1 MKETLKISLKRN
13 SGMQFLQRFLFKLFL
28 VIVTTGIITIPS
40 TLYAQGQQKITVTGT
55 VSDGTTGELMPGVNV
70 VVQGSAIGTMTDIS
84 GKFSI
89 DVPGEQSV
97 LQISFIG
104 YAPQNITVGRQRKLN
119 VILNVESMA
128 LEEVVVV
135 GYGVQKKE
143 SVVGA
148 VTQASGDLVKSSVQ
162 GSDLGNALTG
172 TLPGLVTISTT
183 GLPGGAGED
192 DDFALMYIRGQKT
205 WNSAAPLVLVDGVE
219 RPLQNINPYEI
230 EKISI
235 LKDASATA
243 VFGVK
248 GANGVIMITTLRGK
262 EGKPIFS
269 IDMTGTAKTV
279 SRLPSLEGSYMANKV
294 KNYAILNELPISESS
309 WASVVPNRWLDLYE
323 SQQYPYYLPDVDW
336 KDEFLN
342 DYGYDNNMNLN
353 VSGGTKYVK
362 YFGALGYTY
371 EGDIFKIQDYGQGY
385 SPNFSFSRYN
395 YRSNLDFDITSTTR
409 FSANFSGYF
418 SNSARPAGDKY
429 RGFSNLYSQPPDLWP
444 AQYSDG
450 TWGDYAGY
458 DRFANGILGFNFGG
472 QNFTKTTNI
481 NTDFILD
488 QKLDFLLK
496 GLSVN
501 AKLSYDNTA
510 VSSGPN
516 IIGYGRIAKWI
527 SPTIVDDPRLATAD
541 TPAEIAALE
550 ADYDFWKFPT
560 SETQTIP
567 TGYNWMELP
576 NTYSSEAGDNASTYR
591 NLYYQFSVN
600 YLRDFG
606 KHSVSALGLMSR
618 QIQSTGSNFPS
629 YREDWVGR
637 VTYGYDRRYLIEF
650 NAAYNGSEK
659 FAPEYRFGFFPSM
672 AIGWVIS
679 NEPFFAPVKKYM
691 NTFKIRYSDGK
702 VGSDQGT
709 QRWLY
714 VGDWNIRPNTTS
726 SSSEDVFRFGYP
738 NLVNSYPLR
747 YEGVIPNPDI
757 QWETAHKR
765 DIGIETAFFKDMIKL
780 NFDYF
785 TEDRSNIFMSG
796 ADIVLPAY
804 FGAKP
809 VSANLGEVKMHG
821 WEFELNFSKTTASGF
836 NFWVNHSWT
845 FAIDK
850 IIARGDPELKP
861 DYQKQAGYQIDQPRE
876 TVNQTGS
883 PLLTWND
890 IYNTVMGNDNSQV
903 LPGDMACVDYNSD
916 GIIDQNDAIP
926 YGYPSRPQ
934 FNYAP
939 SAGVSYKNLSANVR
953 FYGVYNVEGE
963 AGTYAG
969 TYSNQ
974 FSILFPRDLERSF
987 SPELGLL
994 SDAIQPGIRFITS
1007 STHGFIPTSRAYLKL
1022 QHAEIG
1028 YNIAAPFVKK
1038 LGVNRFRITL
1048 SGDNLFLW
1056 SDMTEDL
1063 DADRP
1068 TVQTNTRRTYPKM
1081 KRYNLGISIGF

>member
-1 MKETLKISLKRN
+1 MKETLKILLKRN
-13 SGMQFLQRFLFKLFL
+13 LSKTEMTGFLLRFFL
-28 VIVTTGIITIPS
+28 VIIILASQATI
-40 TLYAQGQQKITVTGT
+40 YAQVAQKITLTGT
-55 VSDGTTGELMPGVNV
+55 VVDAITKEPMIGVNV
-70 VVQGSAIGTMTDIS
+70 VVQGTTTGAITDVS

-89 DVPGEQSV
+89 TVPGEQSV
-97 LQISFIG
+97 LVFTFIG
-104 YAPQNITVGRQRKLN
+104 FTQQTVTVGKQRKVDVFMNPDQLIIDE
-119 VILNVESMA
+119 VI
-128 LEEVVVV
+128 VV

-148 VTQASGDLVKSSVQ
+148 ITQATGALVKSSVQ
-162 GSDLGNALTG
+162 GADLGNALTG
-172 TLPGLVTISTT
+172 ALPGLMTISTT
-183 GLPGGAGED
+183 GLPGGQGED

-205 WNSAAPLVLVDGVE
+205 WNNAAPLVLVDGVE

-230 EKISI
+230 EKISL

-262 EGKPIFS
+262 EGKPVFNFDVTS
-269 IDMTGTAKTV
+269 TAKTV
-279 SRLPSLEGSYMANKV
+279 SRLPHLEDSYTANKI
-294 KNYAILNELPISESS
+294 KNYAILNELPVSESS
-309 WASVVPNRWLDLYE
+309 WPSVVPNRWLDLYK
-323 SQQYPYYLPDVDW
+323 SQEYPYYLPNVDW
-336 KDEFLN
+336 KKEFLN

-353 VSGGTKYVK
+353 VSGGTKFVK
-362 YFGALGYTY
+362 YFGSLGYTH

-385 SPNFSFSRYN
+385 SPNFSFNRYN
-395 YRSNLDFDITSTTR
+395 YRSNLDFDITPTTR
-409 FSANFSGYF
+409 FSANFSGFF

-444 AQYSDG
+444 ARYADG

-458 DRFANGILGFNFGG
+458 DRFANGILGFNFNG

-488 QKLDFLLK
+488 QKLDFILK

-501 AKLSYDNTA
+501 GKLSYDNTS
-510 VSSGPN
+510 VSTGPN
-516 IIGYGRIAKWI
+516 IVGYGRIAKWI
-527 SPTIVDDPRLATAD
+527 NPAIVDDPDFHANMSAD
-541 TPAEIAALE
+541 EITALE
-550 ADYDFWKFPT
+550 AKNNYTIWKFPL
-560 SETQTIP
+560 SESLTTP

-576 NTYSSEAGDNASTYR
+576 NGYSSEAGDNASTYR

-637 VTYGYDRRYLIEF
+637 VTYNYDRRYMAEF

-659 FAPEYRFGFFPSM
+659 FSPKYRFGFFPSM
-672 AIGWVIS
+672 ALGWVVS
-679 NEPFFAPVKKYM
+679 NEPFFEPLKEYVSVLK
-691 NTFKIRYSDGK
+691 FRYSDGK
-702 VGSDQGT
+702 VGSDEGT
-709 QRWLY
+709 PRWLY
-714 VGDWNIRPNTTS
+714 VGDWNVRANTSS

-738 NLVNSYPLR
+738 NLVNSYPIR
-747 YEGVIPNPDI
+747 YEGVIPNPEI

-765 DIGIETAFFKDMIKL
+765 DFGVETGFFKDQLKI

-796 ADIVLPAY
+796 SDIVLPAY

-809 VSANLGEVKMHG
+809 VSANLGEVQMHG

-836 NFWVNHSWT
+836 TYWFNHSWT
-845 FAIDK
+845 FAKDK
-850 IIARGDPELKP
+850 IIERGDPELKP
-861 DYQKQAGYQIDQPRE
+861 AYQKQAGYQIGQPRE
-876 TVNQTGS
+876 LVNQTGS
-883 PLLTWND
+883 PMLTWND
-890 IYNTVMGNDNSQV
+890 IYSSVHGVDNSML
-903 LPGDMACVDYNSD
+903 LPGDFAIVDYNSD
-916 GIIDQNDAIP
+916 GIIDANDDIP

-934 FNYAP
+934 FTYAP
-939 SAGVSYKNLSANVR
+939 SAGISYKNLSANVR

-969 TYSNQ
+969 TFSNQ
-974 FSILFPRDLERSF
+974 FSILFPRDLERSW
-987 SPELGLL
+987 SPELGLT
-994 SDAIQPGIRFITS
+994 SDAIQPGLRFIS
-1007 STHGFIPTSRAYLKL
+1007 SSSGGYIPISRAYLKL

-1028 YNIAAPFVKK
+1028 YNIDAPFVKK
-1038 LGVNRFRITL
+1038 MGVTRLRITL
-1048 SGDNLFLW
+1048 SGDNLILW

-1068 TVQTNTRRTYPKM
+1068 TIQTNTRRTYPKM